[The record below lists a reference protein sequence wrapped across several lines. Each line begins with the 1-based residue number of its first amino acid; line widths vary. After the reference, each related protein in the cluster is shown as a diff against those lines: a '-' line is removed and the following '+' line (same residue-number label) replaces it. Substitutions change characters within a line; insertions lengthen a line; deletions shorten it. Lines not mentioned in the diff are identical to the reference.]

1 MWLSDIRMRK
11 FLKFTGIRLSLIRL
25 VLDFFALVVIMLLA
39 ELSDRIKSGERGLAF
54 NVITLFI
61 AIASIL
67 IGVQDKLA
75 HFLQQL

>member
-1 MWLSDIRMRK
+1 MVTMAGCIVINKENMSIN
-11 FLKFTGIRLSLIRL
+11 LIRL

-67 IGVQDKLA
+67 IGVQDKLV